1 VTASR
6 GTRAAAKVDTLA
18 SLAADMETAR
28 PLESVVELVIGQIA
42 DVIALDA
49 AGVWLHDDDGDLW
62 YMAGSR
68 GLSWRASRVRF
79 RGSQAL
85 HSRIAP
91 EGEILD
97 DLDAAGFSRLYP
109 EHDTIRSAL
118 YAPISISGRRV
129 GLISLYRKSDKRF
142 TPEDLSFVRT
152 VGAHVGM
159 AASYAALE
167 ARSERV
173 AVMEERAR
181 LGADLHDGVLQI
193 LSSVRVYARELR
205 HEFERPSSAGTA
217 SAPSGAAELLA
228 ELEQCLDEGSEE
240 IAAAIER
247 LRRPERGLDIA
258 RSLELTRERLQN
270 AGIATELVY
279 ELGDIAPE
287 ISDALAW
294 ISREA
299 ASNILRHS
307 RARSVVLELRASGPV
322 AELLIS
328 DDGIGARG
336 GNRADGEDHLGR
348 HIMRERAEQLGGTC
362 SVQSDSGGTRVHARI
377 PVDHLGTRA

>member
-1 VTASR
+1 MTHGA
-6 GTRAAAKVDTLA
+6 RAAAKVDMLA

-28 PLESVVELVIGQIA
+28 PLESVVELVLGQIA
-42 DVIALDA
+42 DVIPVDA
-49 AGVWLHDDDGDLW
+49 AGVWLHEDDGDLW

-79 RGSQAL
+79 RASQAL

-129 GLISLYRKSDKRF
+129 GLIGLYRSSAERF
-142 TPEDLSFVRT
+142 TAEDLSFVRT

-159 AASYAALE
+159 AASFAALE
-167 ARSERV
+167 ARSERL

-205 HEFERPSSAGTA
+205 RELERPSSEDA
-217 SAPSGAAELLA
+217 APALSGAEELLS
-228 ELEQCLDEGSEE
+228 ELERCLEEGSEE
-240 IAAAIER
+240 VTAAIDR
-247 LRRPERGLDIA
+247 LRRPELALDIA
-258 RSLELTRERLQN
+258 RSLERTRERLQN

-279 ELGDIAPE
+279 ELGDVAPDV
-287 ISDALAW
+287 SDALAW

-299 ASNILRHS
+299 ASNVLRHS
-307 RARSVVLELRASGPV
+307 RARNVVLEVRAAGPV
-322 AELLIS
+322 AELLVS
-328 DDGIGARG
+328 DDGVGARG
-336 GNRADGEDHLGR
+336 GNRADGEDHLGQ
-348 HIMRERAEQLGGTC
+348 HIMRERAKQLGGTC
-362 SVQSDSGGTRVHARI
+362 NVHSDSSGTRVHARI
-377 PVDHLGTRA
+377 PVEYVGARA

>member
-1 VTASR
+1 VTTAH
-6 GTRAAAKVDTLA
+6 GAPAAAKVDMLA

-28 PLESVVELVIGQIA
+28 PLESVVELVLGQIA
-42 DVIALDA
+42 DVIPVDA
-49 AGVWLHDDDGDLW
+49 AGVWLHEDDGDLW

-79 RGSQAL
+79 RASQAL

-129 GLISLYRKSDKRF
+129 GLIGLYRSSEERF
-142 TPEDLSFVRT
+142 TAEDLSFVRT

-159 AASYAALE
+159 AASFAALE
-167 ARSERV
+167 ARSERL

-205 HEFERPSSAGTA
+205 RELERPSSGD
-217 SAPSGAAELLA
+217 APALNGAEELLS
-228 ELEQCLDEGSEE
+228 ELERCLEEGSEE
-240 IAAAIER
+240 VTAAIDR
-247 LRRPERGLDIA
+247 LRRPELALDIA
-258 RSLELTRERLQN
+258 RSLERTRERLQN

-279 ELGDIAPE
+279 ELGDVAPDV
-287 ISDALAW
+287 SDALAW

-299 ASNILRHS
+299 ASNVLRHS
-307 RARSVVLELRASGPV
+307 RARNVVLEVRAAGPV
-322 AELLIS
+322 AELLVS
-328 DDGIGARG
+328 DDGVGARG
-336 GNRADGEDHLGR
+336 RNRADGEDHLGQ
-348 HIMRERAEQLGGTC
+348 HIMRERATQLGGTC
-362 SVQSDSGGTRVHARI
+362 NVHSDSSGTRVHVRI
-377 PVDHLGTRA
+377 PVEYVRARA

>member
-1 VTASR
+1 VTAAH
-6 GTRAAAKVDTLA
+6 GTPAAAKVDTLA
-18 SLAADMETAR
+18 GLAADMETAR

-42 DVIALDA
+42 EVIAHDA
-49 AGVWLHDDDGDLW
+49 AGVWLHEDDDDLW

-68 GLSWRASRVRF
+68 GMSWRASRVRF

-97 DLDAAGFSRLYP
+97 DLDAVGFSRLYP
-109 EHDTIRSAL
+109 EHDTIRSVL

-129 GLISLYRKSDKRF
+129 GLIGLYRKTDERF
-142 TPEDLSFVRT
+142 TAEELSFVRT
-152 VGAHVGM
+152 VGAQVGM
-159 AASYAALE
+159 AASFAALE
-167 ARSERV
+167 ARSERL

-193 LSSVRVYARELR
+193 LSSVRLYARELR
-205 HEFERPSSAGTA
+205 RELERRA
-217 SAPSGAAELLA
+217 SGRAAPVAPGAEELLA
-228 ELEQCLDEGSEE
+228 ELERCLEEGSEE
-240 IAAAIER
+240 ITAAIER
-247 LRRPERGLDIA
+247 LRRPELKLDIA

-279 ELGDIAPE
+279 ELGDVAPD

-307 RARSVVLELRASGPV
+307 RAGNVVLEVRASGPV

-328 DDGIGARG
+328 DDGVGVNA

-362 SVQSDSGGTRVHARI
+362 SVHSDSGGTRVHARI
-377 PVDHLGTRA
+377 PVEHAGAWP